1 MIDGICFFIYIYI
14 CNGVFGERLISCLD
28 HKRNRY
34 CG

>member
-1 MIDGICFFIYIYI
+1 MVFVSLYIYI
-14 CNGVFGERLISCLD
+14 CNGVFGERLISYLD

>member
-1 MIDGICFFIYIYI
+1 MIDGICFFIYI
-14 CNGVFGERLISCLD
+14 CNGVFGERLISYLD